1 MIGNLKKWKTGELQ
15 LQIEIQGKTYT
26 LTAERLATTG
36 NTHSVRFSWNAD
48 ISFAELLDAAGEL
61 PIPPYLNRATEESD
75 KTTYQTVYSRIKGS
89 VAAPTAGL
97 HFTDSVLRDLR
108 ERGIQTVE
116 LTLHVG
122 AGTFQPVKTEDANQ
136 HVMHT
141 EIIAVPKQTIK
152 QIQNKLG
159 HICAVGT
166 TSMRTLESLYFIGNM
181 LRENHNPDI
190 IHVEQFAPYNK
201 EYTLS
206 SFDALQNIIDYLD
219 STHQEV
225 LHAET
230 QIMIRPGYEF
240 RIVDMLIT
248 NFHQPKSTLLLLVS
262 AFVNGDWHSI
272 YDYALSHDFRFLS
285 YGDCSLL
292 FRG

>member
-159 HICAVGT
+159 HVCAVGT
-166 TSMRTLESLYFIGNM
+166 TSMRTLESLYFIGDM

-190 IHVEQFAPYNK
+190 IHVEQFAPYDR

-219 STHQEV
+219 STQQEV

-240 RIVDMLIT
+240 RVVDMLIT